1 MDVIEE
7 NIPLRALHALTH
19 PHTNVDA
26 HKYVHRHTAAYTHKN
41 SSENQ
46 SLIGICNVK
55 RLLNFPTH

>member
-55 RLLNFPTH
+55 